1 MAEPQP
7 ETLSDNMYTALDIVG
22 QTQLAHVG
30 GYRDKVRLGV
40 AMGHGGQNVRIGGMK
55 HYVAERLQ
63 SGSKSP
69 YIHYKH
75 PAIPKESIY
84 YIPKIPKESIG
95 EALHKQK
102 FSPKGTMMP
111 LHAPL
116 RAMKYDELTRKVKGG
131 RNFRG
136 HTYIADRFGRDI
148 DRGR

>member
-1 MAEPQP
+1 MTEPQP

-22 QTQLAHVG
+22 QTQLAHAG
-30 GYRDKVRLGV
+30 GYRDKSRLGV
-40 AMGHGGQNVRIGGMK
+40 AMGNSGEKVRIGAMT
-55 HYVAERLQ
+55 HYVAEKLQ
-63 SGSKSP
+63 SRLKSP
-69 YIHYKH
+69 YIHYKY
-75 PAIPKESIY
+75 PA
-84 YIPKIPKESIG
+84 PKESIG

-116 RAMKYDELTRKVKGG
+116 RAMKYDELTMKVKGG